1 MSPQVS
7 VGIIILYA
15 SHNLRFIYSTNTKY
29 FKECP
34 KVSTGESRRKCVPTP
49 MHRFM
54 GGTRKLI
61 TKTYIKCSQ
70 ILKDSIRQDNFKGK
84 TQFITRE

>member
-1 MSPQVS
+1 MHHTISDSSIQS
-7 VGIIILYA
+7 
-15 SHNLRFIYSTNTKY
+15 NTKY

-34 KVSTGESRRKCVPTP
+34 KVSTGESRRKHVPTP

-61 TKTYIKCSQ
+61 TKTYIKWITGYPIVTTDKHGKTYIKCSQ
-70 ILKDSIRQDNFKGK
+70 ILEDSIR
-84 TQFITRE
+84 